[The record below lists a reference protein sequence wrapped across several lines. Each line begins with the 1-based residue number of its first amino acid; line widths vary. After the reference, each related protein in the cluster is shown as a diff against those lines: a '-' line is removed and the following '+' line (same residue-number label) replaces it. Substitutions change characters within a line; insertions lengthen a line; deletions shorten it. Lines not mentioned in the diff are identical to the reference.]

1 MKEQRNKN
9 YIQYVFT
16 VFKNSVLRKREN
28 HRGRKWAGVRAER
41 KGGTEK
47 ITRGHNL
54 FGVIEI
60 FSIMIVVII
69 RRL

>member
-1 MKEQRNKN
+1 M
-9 YIQYVFT
+9 
-16 VFKNSVLRKREN
+16 
-28 HRGRKWAGVRAER
+28 RAER

-60 FSIMIVVII
+60 FSITIVVII